1 MLTRFRRIRSSSR
14 QGNIIALSA
23 AALAMI
29 LGFLAFTVDVGFI
42 ELTRT
47 QLQAAADASALSAA
61 MELSGTE
68 SPSIVRANAR
78 AAALDIAARFKNGE
92 KSTLV
97 LNPST
102 DIQFGRLSYN
112 YDLQQNLIQW
122 GDQYTPYNVVRVFA
136 RRTAGTTNDSLP
148 LFFAPVIGHKTAE
161 IAVDAIA
168 TFQPRDIMVVLDY
181 SGSMNDD
188 SSLGAI
194 DRLGRAY
201 VESNLYT
208 MWQELGSPVYG
219 NLEFTPKYA
228 TLKGVPAVPLTGIP
242 HITATYRRSALD
254 ITSTSTITQIRLRF
268 SNGNTQT
275 FTYSSGTARTV
286 SGTGSN
292 SGRDIVTCWVKS
304 GSNGS
309 LSSGNNGEQFDFT
322 DTNIKIALGLNILNY
337 PKLLGS
343 WQEYI
348 DTVQASSGDIKDAGY
363 RDMYGYL
370 TWIEYLQTKREAAH
384 ETQDLWK
391 TSEQPVR
398 AMKDAVDLFID
409 HLRLIEAEDKVGL
422 SVYSHTN
429 STGAILEHG
438 LSVNIEQVSTTA
450 RQRQAGHYLGGTN
463 ISAGMK
469 VARQELIANA
479 RPRAFRMMVLL
490 TDGQANLPSNS
501 TVAKAKVIEEAEL
514 ATAAGIKIMTIS
526 LGAGADT
533 SLMQQVAD
541 MTGGVHFNVPGGSS
555 ISQVQA
561 QLQNVFREIATSR
574 PLKLISDQ

>member
-1 MLTRFRRIRSSSR
+1 MLTRFRRIRSSPR
-14 QGNIIALSA
+14 RGNIIALSA

-29 LGFLAFTVDVGFI
+29 IGILAFTVDVGFI

-78 AAALDIAARFKNGE
+78 AAALDIAARFKNGD
-92 KSTLV
+92 KSALV

-102 DIQFGRLSYN
+102 DIQFGRLNYN
-112 YDLQQNLIQW
+112 YDLRQNQIQW
-122 GDQYTPYNVVRVFA
+122 GDQYTPHNVVRIFA

-148 LFFAPVIGHKTAE
+148 LFFAPVIGHKSAE
-161 IAVDAIA
+161 VAVSAVA

-194 DRLGRAY
+194 DRLGRTY
-201 VESNLYT
+201 VEDNLYK

-228 TLKGVPAVPLTGIP
+228 TLHGIPAIPLTGIP
-242 HITATYRRSALD
+242 HIDVTFKGTSITAT
-254 ITSTSTITQIRLRF
+254 STKDLSNVVLKFTNGSTQKFDGL
-268 SNGNTQT
+268 SGKSGT
-275 FTYSSGTARTV
+275 FT
-286 SGTGSN
+286 GTGSN
-292 SGRDIVTCWVKS
+292 TGKRIATAWVKS
-304 GSNGS
+304 GSN
-309 LSSGNNGEQFDFT
+309 SSGDGPGYGERFDFT
-322 DTNIKIALGLNILNY
+322 DTNIKIALGLNVLNY

-391 TSEQPVR
+391 TSEQPVG

-409 HLRLIEAEDKVGL
+409 HLKLIEAEDKVGL

-429 STGAILEHG
+429 SVGAILEHG
-438 LSVNIEQVSTTA
+438 LSTNIDQVSTTA

-490 TDGQANLPSNS
+490 TDGQANLPNNS
-501 TVAKAKVIEEAEL
+501 TLAKAKVIEEAEL
-514 ATAAGIKIMTIS
+514 AVAAGIKIMTIS

-555 ISQVQA
+555 IPQVQA